1 MARCAP
7 VTDASGGPTADDPDD
22 RPDGHPDE
30 DDADLGWRALAG
42 SLDDFGFAPPA
53 PAEPSPTESHAT
65 DPDASGSDTADEAA
79 TTAATA
85 DTAAANKAAVSNAT
99 TDADA
104 IAATTVADA
113 TAAATTDAD
122 ATAADATT
130 DADATD
136 ATTDADAIAA
146 AATTDADAT
155 TAAAT
160 TVADAT
166 ADATTD
172 ADAIAAAATTDADAT
187 ATAATSATASTTAD
201 PSFAPPTSATAE
213 HPDTE
218 FTASGHP
225 RSRQFSR
232 GSIGLIITLLVLT
245 ILFGSG
251 FRYKLYDKAVIAPG
265 TTADIED
272 FVDVAN
278 NPAYASDASISLVSV
293 RTSFAPSLFEVIGG
307 WLDGA
312 LEVVDLEAI
321 LGERTV
327 AENREAGRLQMDQS
341 TQIAVAV
348 ALEHLGY
355 DIMSP
360 IGARVE
366 RVVPGAPAHEALRIG
381 DIVQRV
387 DDTAI
392 ETAQQLS
399 DTIKANEPGTE
410 ATLTALDPDGQ
421 IRDVTVTLA
430 ERGGVTLLGVIVTTH
445 VEFEEPPIDVTLNIE
460 NIGGPSAG
468 LAFTL
473 SVIDALTPEPLT
485 GNLDIAATGTIHH
498 DGTIGPIGGVPQKS
512 HAVVR
517 AGTDLFLVPASQ
529 LEEAIAV
536 AESSVAVV
544 GVETLADALAA
555 IEAHQS

>member
-79 TTAATA
+79 TTDADATA
-85 DTAAANKAAVSNAT
+85 TAAT

-104 IAATTVADA
+104 TAAAATTDADATAATTVADA

-122 ATAADATT
+122 ATAA
-130 DADATD
+130 
-136 ATTDADAIAA
+136 
-146 AATTDADAT
+146 
-155 TAAAT
+155 
-160 TVADAT
+160 
-166 ADATTD
+166 
-172 ADAIAAAATTDADAT
+172 TTDADAT
-187 ATAATSATASTTAD
+187 ATAATSAAATTTAD

-245 ILFGSG
+245 ILIGGG

-278 NPAYASDASISLVSV
+278 HPAYASDASISLVSV

-312 LEVVDLEAI
+312 LEVVDITDI

>member
-7 VTDASGGPTADDPDD
+7 VTDASGLPPPDDPDD
-22 RPDGHPDE
+22 RPTEDE
-30 DDADLGWRALAG
+30 ADLGWRALAG
-42 SLDDFGFAPPA
+42 SLDDLGFTPRAAREAAAGRTGAA
-53 PAEPSPTESHAT
+53 PADTGPTGPAAADPDPAADPNAGPT
-65 DPDASGSDTADEAA
+65 DPTDDPDP
-79 TTAATA
+79 
-85 DTAAANKAAVSNAT
+85 
-99 TDADA
+99 TDADPY
-104 IAATTVADA
+104 D
-113 TAAATTDAD
+113 
-122 ATAADATT
+122 
-130 DADATD
+130 
-136 ATTDADAIAA
+136 
-146 AATTDADAT
+146 
-155 TAAAT
+155 
-160 TVADAT
+160 
-166 ADATTD
+166 
-172 ADAIAAAATTDADAT
+172 
-187 ATAATSATASTTAD
+187 D
-201 PSFAPPTSATAE
+201 P
-213 HPDTE
+213 DV
-218 FTASGHP
+218 TASGHP
-225 RSRQFSR
+225 RALQFSR
-232 GSIGLIITLLVLT
+232 GAIGLIITLLALS
-245 ILFGSG
+245 ILIGGG
-251 FRYKLYDKAVIAPG
+251 FSYQLYDKAVIAPG
-265 TTADIED
+265 ATADIEE
-272 FVDVAN
+272 FVDIADH
-278 NPAYASDASISLVSV
+278 PAYASEASISLVSV

-312 LEVVDLEAI
+312 LEVVDLEDI

-355 DIMSP
+355 EIMSP
-360 IGARVE
+360 IGARIE
-366 RVVPGAPAHEALRIG
+366 RIVVDAPAYEALHVG

-387 DDTAI
+387 DDTVI
-392 ETAQQLS
+392 TTARQLS
-399 DTIKANEPGTE
+399 DTIKANEPGAE

-421 IRDVTVTLA
+421 LRDVTVTLA
-430 ERGGVTLLGVIVTTH
+430 DRDGVALLGVLVTTH
-445 VEFEEPPIDVTLNIE
+445 VEFEELPIDVTLNIE

-498 DGTIGPIGGVPQKS
+498 DGTVGPIGGVPQKS

-529 LEEAIAV
+529 VDEATAV